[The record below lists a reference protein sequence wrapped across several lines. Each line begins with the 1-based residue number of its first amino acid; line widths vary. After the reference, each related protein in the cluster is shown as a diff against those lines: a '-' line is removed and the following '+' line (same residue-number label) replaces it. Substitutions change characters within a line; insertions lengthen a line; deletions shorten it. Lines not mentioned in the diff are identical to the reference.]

1 MQVSGTGVA
10 DKLTAA
16 TLAPIVAEIL
26 SVPLPQPD
34 LVSMYVSTSGVSFQ
48 FSATGSGEA
57 RFGYVREWA
66 DHYGLEVTRS
76 GRFHEVEFY
85 HQGIEFKFYA
95 AEPENGR

>member
-1 MQVSGTGVA
+1 MQSAGTGLV

-26 SVPLPQPD
+26 SAPLPQPD
-34 LVSMYVSTSGVSFQ
+34 LVCMYVSTSGVSFQ

-66 DHYGLEVTRS
+66 DHYGLEVTHS
-76 GRFHEVEFY
+76 GRFHEVVFY
-85 HQGIEFKFYA
+85 RHGIDFKFYA
-95 AEPENGR
+95 AEPEDGQ